1 MRMTQYSKRQDDKW
15 LSHVQYEMLAI
26 LLLDIA
32 EIPGKD
38 MEGVSSIDG
47 LAIWMR
53 LGVMAI
59 ATTDNDII
67 NLYVSL

>member
-1 MRMTQYSKRQDDKW
+1 MTQYSKRQDDKW

-38 MEGVSSIDG
+38 MEGG
-47 LAIWMR
+47 EF
-53 LGVMAI
+53 
-59 ATTDNDII
+59 N
-67 NLYVSL
+67 